1 MKRKEIRL
9 SGAGG
14 QGMILAGIILAES
27 SLFDPELYVVQTQS
41 YGPESRGGASR
52 AEVIVS
58 REPIDYPKVV
68 KADILVCLT
77 AESLEKYGQEVAEG
91 GVVIAD
97 DSFAGEDYIPPEGV
111 DFYSLPIIAKAREE
125 IGLEVTANMVALGA
139 VDHFLSEIDS
149 ECLEQA
155 IEKRVPGGTEEKNMA
170 AFRAGQQLLAAR
182 V

>member
-27 SLFDPELYVVQTQS
+27 SLFDPDLYVVQTQS